1 MWELRG
7 LLTSGGGV
15 ECADETPALRLTP
28 TPATLMAGG
37 MGPGRGGGHPFGGDA
52 TGPTKPVGAALPL
65 LRRATRFFGPYR
77 GRLAVIGVAIL
88 GSSILGLAN
97 PYLLKLLIDEAIP
110 KKDIGLLALYA
121 GLMVIVPIINGGI
134 GLAQAWLT
142 ASVGQFVMRDLRN
155 ALFTHVQSMPIRFFA
170 ETRTGEIQSRLTNDV
185 SGVQSVVSDAAA
197 NLASS
202 IAVVLSTLVAM
213 TLIDWRLTAVSLSV
227 APIFLFFTSKASAA
241 RRKAS
246 AEVQGA
252 LADLTSIAEEHLS
265 VGGALLAKS
274 FGRAE
279 AGAERFTQRSGD
291 LATLQLRQALTGRW
305 VGVVVQ
311 VVFSG
316 IPALVYF
323 VAGTLAATGAPDAPT
338 IGDIVAFTTLQSRL
352 FFPLASL
359 LGLQVEIGGSLA
371 LFERI
376 FAYLDLVPEI
386 VDAPDAAHLQRASV
400 RGAVELRNVSFRYPQ
415 PPGAD
420 TSARRDTFALQEI
433 SFSAEPGSLTA
444 LVGPSGSGKSTI
456 LSLIPRF
463 WDTKSGSV
471 LIDGR
476 DVRQIKLS
484 SLGEVIGVV
493 TQETHLLHASISDNL
508 RYARPD
514 ATEEQLWAAL
524 QGASLDGRVH
534 ELPQGLDTIVGE
546 RGYKLSG
553 GERQRL
559 AIARVLL
566 KDPPILLLDEATSA
580 LDSVSER
587 HVQEALERAM
597 QGRTTIAVAH
607 RLSTVASADQ
617 ILVLDHGVIVERG
630 RHDELRRAGGL
641 YASLAAMQFG
651 VTDPA

>member
-1 MWELRG
+1 M
-7 LLTSGGGV
+7 SG
-15 ECADETPALRLTP
+15 PNF
-28 TPATLMAGG
+28 
-37 MGPGRGGGHPFGGDA
+37 GRGALTAGD
-52 TGPTKPVGAALPL
+52 GSGEPTRPTGAAIPL
-65 LRRATRFFGPYR
+65 LRRAARFFRPYQ
-77 GRLAVIGVAIL
+77 GRLVLIGTLILASSVI
-88 GSSILGLAN
+88 GLAN
-97 PYLLKLLIDEAIP
+97 PYLLKLMIDDAFP
-110 KKDIGLLALYA
+110 KGDIGLLGTYAL
-121 GLMVIVPIINGGI
+121 LMVIVPMINGGI
-134 GLAQAWLT
+134 GLAQSWLT

-155 ALFTHVQSMPIRFFA
+155 LLFTHVQSMPMRFFS

-202 IAVVLSTLVAM
+202 VAIVLSTLVAM
-213 TLIDWRLTAVSLSV
+213 ALIDWRLTAVSLCV
-227 APIFLFFTSKASAA
+227 APLFLYFSARASAA

-246 AEVQGA
+246 SEVQGA

-279 AGAERFTQRSGD
+279 AGAERFTTRSGD
-291 LATLQLRQALTGRW
+291 LAVLQLRQALTGRW

-323 VAGTLAATGAPDAPT
+323 VAGVLAVNNAPDAPT

-376 FAYLDLVPEI
+376 FAYLDLTPEI
-386 VDAPDAAHLQRASV
+386 KDAPNATTLQRSTV
-400 RGAVELRNVSFRYPQ
+400 RGDIELRGVTFTYPR
-415 PPGAD
+415 PPGG
-420 TSARRDTFALQEI
+420 SAGARLDQFALRDI
-433 SFSAEPGSLTA
+433 SLRAHPGSLTA
-444 LVGPSGSGKSTI
+444 LVGPSGSGKSTV
-456 LSLIPRF
+456 LNLIPRL
-463 WDTKSGSV
+463 WDVTGGAV
-471 LIDGR
+471 RIDGH
-476 DVRQIKLS
+476 DVRTVRLQ
-484 SLGEVIGVV
+484 SLGDVIGVV
-493 TQETHLLHASISDNL
+493 TQETHLLHATIRENL
-508 RYARPD
+508 RYAKAQAHD
-514 ATEEQLWAAL
+514 EELWAAIE
-524 QGASLDGRVH
+524 GASLAARVR
-534 ELPQGLDTIVGE
+534 ELPLGLDTVVGE

-597 QGRTTIAVAH
+597 RGRTTIAVAH

-617 ILVLDHGVIVERG
+617 ILVLDHGRIVERG
-630 RHDELRRAGGL
+630 RHEELRRAGGL
-641 YASLAAMQFG
+641 YAELAAMQFG
-651 VTDPA
+651 MAEVEAT

>member
-1 MWELRG
+1 MHRG
-7 LLTSGGGV
+7 VGCAREDPPKPAKFVSGPSLGRSPFS
-15 ECADETPALRLTP
+15 ADEIGGPARP
-28 TPATLMAGG
+28 T
-37 MGPGRGGGHPFGGDA
+37 
-52 TGPTKPVGAALPL
+52 GAALPL
-65 LRRATRFFGPYR
+65 LRRAARFFLPYQ
-77 GRLAVIGVAIL
+77 GRLALIGTLIAASSVI
-88 GSSILGLAN
+88 GLAN
-97 PYLLKLLIDEAIP
+97 PYLLKLMIDDAFP
-110 KKDIGLLALYA
+110 KGDIGLLGLYA
-121 GLMVIVPIINGGI
+121 ALMVIVPIINGGI
-134 GLAQAWLT
+134 GLAQSWMT

-155 ALFTHVQSMPIRFFA
+155 LLFTHVQSMPIRFFS

-202 IAVVLSTLVAM
+202 VAIVLSTLVAM
-213 TLIDWRLTAVSLSV
+213 ALIDWRLTAVSLCV
-227 APIFLFFTSKASAA
+227 APIFLYFSSRASAA

-246 AEVQGA
+246 GEVQGA

-279 AGAERFTQRSGD
+279 AGAERFTARSGD
-291 LATLQLRQALTGRW
+291 LAVLQLRQALTGRW

-323 VAGTLAATGAPDAPT
+323 VAGALVASGAPDAPT

-376 FAYLDLVPEI
+376 FAYLDLTPEI
-386 VDAPDAAHLQRASV
+386 KDAPDAITVQRSSV
-400 RGAVELRNVSFRYPQ
+400 HGGVELRGVAFSYPR
-415 PPGAD
+415 PPDGPA
-420 TSARRDTFALQEI
+420 TARNDQFALHEI
-433 SFSAEPGSLTA
+433 SFRAEPGSLTA
-444 LVGPSGSGKSTI
+444 LVGPSGSGKSSI
-456 LSLIPRF
+456 LNLIPRF
-463 WDTKSGSV
+463 WDVTGGAV
-471 LIDGR
+471 LIDGH
-476 DVRQIKLS
+476 DVRNITLR
-484 SLGEVIGVV
+484 SLGDVIGVV
-493 TQETHLLHASISDNL
+493 TQETHLLHATIRENLTYAKSD
-508 RYARPD
+508 ASD
-514 ATEEQLWAAL
+514 EELWSAIE
-524 QGASLDGRVH
+524 GASLAERVR
-534 ELPQGLDTIVGE
+534 ELPLGLDTVVGE

-597 QGRTTIAVAH
+597 RGRTTIAVAH

-617 ILVLDHGVIVERG
+617 ILVLDHGRIVERG
-630 RHDELRRAGGL
+630 RHAELRRAGGL
-641 YASLAAMQFG
+641 YGELAEMQFG
-651 VTDPA
+651 MVESGTP

>member
-1 MWELRG
+1 MHRG
-7 LLTSGGGV
+7 VGCAREDPPKPAKFVSGPSLGRSPFS
-15 ECADETPALRLTP
+15 ADEVV
-28 TPATLMAGG
+28 
-37 MGPGRGGGHPFGGDA
+37 GPSR
-52 TGPTKPVGAALPL
+52 PVGAALPL
-65 LRRATRFFGPYR
+65 LRRATRFFLPYQ
-77 GRLAVIGVAIL
+77 GRLALIGTLIAASSVI
-88 GSSILGLAN
+88 GLAN
-97 PYLLKLLIDEAIP
+97 PYLLKLMIDDAFP
-110 KKDIGLLALYA
+110 KGDIGLLGLYA
-121 GLMVIVPIINGGI
+121 ALMVIVPIINGGI
-134 GLAQAWLT
+134 GLAQSWMT

-155 ALFTHVQSMPIRFFA
+155 LLFTHVQSMPIRFFS

-202 IAVVLSTLVAM
+202 VAIVLSTLVAM
-213 TLIDWRLTAVSLSV
+213 ALIDWRLTAVSLCV
-227 APIFLFFTSKASAA
+227 APLFLYFSSRASAA

-246 AEVQGA
+246 GEVQGA

-279 AGAERFTQRSGD
+279 AGAERFTARSGD
-291 LATLQLRQALTGRW
+291 LAVLQLRQALTGRW

-323 VAGTLAATGAPDAPT
+323 VAGALVATGAPDAPT

-376 FAYLDLVPEI
+376 FAYLDLTPEI
-386 VDAPDAAHLQRASV
+386 KDAPDAITLHRSNV
-400 RGAVELRNVSFRYPQ
+400 RGSVELRGVGFSYPRPPDGPATARNDQFALHAISFR
-415 PPGAD
+415 
-420 TSARRDTFALQEI
+420 
-433 SFSAEPGSLTA
+433 AEPGSLTA
-444 LVGPSGSGKSTI
+444 LVGPSGSGKSSI
-456 LSLIPRF
+456 LNLIPRF
-463 WDTKSGSV
+463 WDVTGGAV
-471 LIDGR
+471 LIDGH
-476 DVRQIKLS
+476 DVRKITLR
-484 SLGEVIGVV
+484 SLGDVIGVV
-493 TQETHLLHASISDNL
+493 TQETHLLHATIRENL
-508 RYARPD
+508 TYAKSD
-514 ATEEQLWAAL
+514 ATDKELWSAIE
-524 QGASLDGRVH
+524 GASLAERVR
-534 ELPQGLDTIVGE
+534 ELPLGLDTVVGE

-597 QGRTTIAVAH
+597 RGRTTIAVAH

-617 ILVLDHGVIVERG
+617 ILVLDHGRIVERG
-630 RHDELRRAGGL
+630 RHAELRRAGGL
-641 YASLAAMQFG
+641 YGELAEMQFG
-651 VTDPA
+651 MVESGTP

>member
-1 MWELRG
+1 
-7 LLTSGGGV
+7 
-15 ECADETPALRLTP
+15 
-28 TPATLMAGG
+28 
-37 MGPGRGGGHPFGGDA
+37 
-52 TGPTKPVGAALPL
+52 
-65 LRRATRFFGPYR
+65 
-77 GRLAVIGVAIL
+77 
-88 GSSILGLAN
+88 
-97 PYLLKLLIDEAIP
+97 
-110 KKDIGLLALYA
+110 
-121 GLMVIVPIINGGI
+121 MVVVPIINGGI

-227 APIFLFFTSKASAA
+227 APIFLYFSSKASAA

-323 VAGTLAATGAPDAPT
+323 VSGALTATGAPDAPT

-415 PPGAD
+415 PPRAD
-420 TSARRDTFALQEI
+420 ASARRDTFALQEI
-433 SFSAEPGSLTA
+433 TFSAEPGSLTA

-493 TQETHLLHASISDNL
+493 TQETHLLHASIGDNL
-508 RYARPD
+508 RYARPN
-514 ATEEQLWAAL
+514 ATDEQLWAAL

-534 ELPQGLDTIVGE
+534 ELPQGLNTIVGE

-597 QGRTTIAVAH
+597 SGRTTIAVAH

-617 ILVLDHGVIVERG
+617 ILVLDHGMIVERG

-651 VTDPA
+651 VTKE

>member
-1 MWELRG
+1 M
-7 LLTSGGGV
+7 SGGV
-15 ECADETPALRLTP
+15 
-28 TPATLMAGG
+28 
-37 MGPGRGGGHPFGGDA
+37 GPGRGGHMFGGDA
-52 TGPTKPVGAALPL
+52 AGPTKPTGAALPL
-65 LRRATRFFGPYR
+65 LRRAARFFRPYQA
-77 GRLAVIGVAIL
+77 RLAIIGGAIVV
-88 GSSILGLAN
+88 SSILGLAN

-121 GLMVIVPIINGGI
+121 GLMVLVPVINGGI
-134 GLAQAWLT
+134 GLAQSWLT

-155 ALFTHVQSMPIRFFA
+155 ALFTHVQSMPIRFFS

-202 IAVVLSTLVAM
+202 IAIVASTLVAM
-213 TLIDWRLTAVSLSV
+213 TLIDWRLTAVSLCV
-227 APIFLFFTSKASAA
+227 APLFLYLTSKASAA

-246 AEVQGA
+246 AEVQTA

-274 FGRAE
+274 FGRSE
-279 AGAERFTQRSGD
+279 AGAERFTKRSGE

-323 VAGTLAATGAPDAPT
+323 AAGSLAAAGASDAPT

-386 VDAPDAAHLQRASV
+386 VDVPNAVGLRRIDV
-400 RGAVELRNVSFRYPQ
+400 RGKVAFNDVAFRYPE
-415 PPGAD
+415 PPRAMGA
-420 TSARRDTFALQEI
+420 AKRDTFGLGGIAFTVQ
-433 SFSAEPGSLTA
+433 PGTLTA

-463 WDTKSGSV
+463 WDVQSGSV
-471 LIDGR
+471 QLDGL
-476 DVRQIKLS
+476 DVRSIKLQ
-484 SLGEVIGVV
+484 SLGEMIGVV
-493 TQETHLLHASISDNL
+493 TQETHLLHASIAENL

-514 ATEEQLWAAL
+514 ASDAEMWAAL
-524 QGASLDGRVH
+524 DGASLASRVH
-534 ELPQGLDTIVGE
+534 ELPSGLDTIVGE

-587 HVQEALERAM
+587 HVQAALERAM

-607 RLSTVASADQ
+607 RLSTVASADE

-630 RHDELRRAGGL
+630 THEQLRSAGGL
-641 YASLAAMQFG
+641 YAELAAVQFG
-651 VTDPA
+651 AVAP

>member
-1 MWELRG
+1 MG
-7 LLTSGGGV
+7 
-15 ECADETPALRLTP
+15 
-28 TPATLMAGG
+28 GG
-37 MGPGRGGGHPFGGDA
+37 MGPGRGGGHPFGADA

-65 LRRATRFFGPYR
+65 LRRATHFFGPYR
-77 GRLAVIGVAIL
+77 GRLAVIGAAIL

-97 PYLLKLLIDEAIP
+97 PYLLKLLIDDAIP
-110 KKDIGLLALYA
+110 KRDIGLLAIYA

-227 APIFLFFTSKASAA
+227 APIFLYFTSKASAA

-323 VAGTLAATGAPDAPT
+323 VSGVLTATGAPDAPT

-386 VDAPDAAHLQRASV
+386 VDAPGATHLQRASV
-400 RGAVELRNVSFRYPQ
+400 RGGVELRNVSFRYPQ

-433 SFSAEPGSLTA
+433 TFSAEPGSLTA

-471 LIDGR
+471 LIDGC
-476 DVRQIKLS
+476 DVRQIKLA
-484 SLGEVIGVV
+484 SLGEMIGVV
-493 TQETHLLHASISDNL
+493 TQETHLLHASIGDNL

-514 ATEEQLWAAL
+514 ATDEQLWAAL
-524 QGASLDGRVH
+524 QGASLDARVH
-534 ELPQGLDTIVGE
+534 ELPQGMNTIVGE

-597 QGRTTIAVAH
+597 HGRTTIAVAH

-617 ILVLDHGVIVERG
+617 ILVLDRGVIVERG
-630 RHDELRRAGGL
+630 RHDELRRSGGL

-651 VTDPA
+651 ITKE

>member
-1 MWELRG
+1 M
-7 LLTSGGGV
+7 SG
-15 ECADETPALRLTP
+15 PNF
-28 TPATLMAGG
+28 
-37 MGPGRGGGHPFGGDA
+37 GRGALTAGD
-52 TGPTKPVGAALPL
+52 GSGEPTRPTGAAIPL
-65 LRRATRFFGPYR
+65 LRRAARFFRPYQ
-77 GRLAVIGVAIL
+77 GRLVLIGTLILASSVI
-88 GSSILGLAN
+88 GLAN
-97 PYLLKLLIDEAIP
+97 PYLLKLMIDDAFP
-110 KKDIGLLALYA
+110 KGDIGLLGTYAL
-121 GLMVIVPIINGGI
+121 LMVIVPMINGGI
-134 GLAQAWLT
+134 GLAQSWLT

-155 ALFTHVQSMPIRFFA
+155 LLFTHVQSMPMRFFS

-202 IAVVLSTLVAM
+202 VAIVLSTLVAM
-213 TLIDWRLTAVSLSV
+213 ALIDWRLTAVSLCV
-227 APIFLFFTSKASAA
+227 APLFLYFSARASAA

-246 AEVQGA
+246 SEVQGA

-279 AGAERFTQRSGD
+279 AGAEQFTTRSGD
-291 LATLQLRQALTGRW
+291 LAVLQLRQALTGRW

-323 VAGTLAATGAPDAPT
+323 VAGVLAVNNAPDAPT

-376 FAYLDLVPEI
+376 FAYLDLTPEI
-386 VDAPDAAHLQRASV
+386 KDAPNATTLQRSTV
-400 RGAVELRNVSFRYPQ
+400 RGDIELRGVTFTYPR
-415 PPGAD
+415 PPGG
-420 TSARRDTFALQEI
+420 SAGARLDQFALRDI
-433 SFSAEPGSLTA
+433 SLRAHPGSLTA
-444 LVGPSGSGKSTI
+444 LVGPSGSGKSTV
-456 LSLIPRF
+456 LNLIPRF
-463 WDTKSGSV
+463 WDVTGGEV
-471 LIDGR
+471 RIDGH
-476 DVRQIKLS
+476 DVRSVRLQ
-484 SLGEVIGVV
+484 SLGDVIGVV
-493 TQETHLLHASISDNL
+493 TQETHLLHATIRENL
-508 RYARPD
+508 RYAKAQASD
-514 ATEEQLWAAL
+514 EELWAAIE
-524 QGASLDGRVH
+524 GASLAARVR
-534 ELPQGLDTIVGE
+534 ELPLGLDTVVGE

-597 QGRTTIAVAH
+597 RGRTTIAVAH

-617 ILVLDHGVIVERG
+617 ILVLDHGRIVERG
-630 RHDELRRAGGL
+630 RHEELRRAGGL
-641 YASLAAMQFG
+641 YAELAAMQFG
-651 VTDPA
+651 MAEVETT

>member
-1 MWELRG
+1 MSCDGSRG
-7 LLTSGGGV
+7 SVGCARVNALTNPESVSGPGFGRG
-15 ECADETPALRLTP
+15 PL
-28 TPATLMAGG
+28 AGG
-37 MGPGRGGGHPFGGDA
+37 EELGGPSR
-52 TGPTKPVGAALPL
+52 PVGAALPL
-65 LRRATRFFGPYR
+65 LRRAARFFTPYQ
-77 GRLAVIGVAIL
+77 GRIALICTLIAASSVI
-88 GSSILGLAN
+88 GLAN
-97 PYLLKLLIDEAIP
+97 PYLLKLMIDDAFP
-110 KKDIGLLALYA
+110 KGDIGLLGLYA
-121 GLMVIVPIINGGI
+121 ALMVIVPIINGGI
-134 GLAQAWLT
+134 GLAQSWMT

-155 ALFTHVQSMPIRFFA
+155 LLFTHVQSMPIRFFS

-202 IAVVLSTLVAM
+202 VAIVLSTLVAM
-213 TLIDWRLTAVSLSV
+213 ALIDWRLTAVSLCV
-227 APIFLFFTSKASAA
+227 APLFLYFSSRASAA

-246 AEVQGA
+246 GEVQGA

-279 AGAERFTQRSGD
+279 AGAERFTARSGD
-291 LATLQLRQALTGRW
+291 LAVLQLRQALTGRW

-323 VAGTLAATGAPDAPT
+323 VAGALVATGAPDAPT

-376 FAYLDLVPEI
+376 FAYLDLTPEI
-386 VDAPDAAHLQRASV
+386 QDAPDAITLHRSSV
-400 RGAVELRNVSFRYPQ
+400 RGGVELRGVGFSYPR
-415 PPGAD
+415 PPDGPA
-420 TSARRDTFALQEI
+420 TARNDQFALREI
-433 SFSAEPGSLTA
+433 SFQAEPGSLTA
-444 LVGPSGSGKSTI
+444 LVGPSGSGKSSI
-456 LSLIPRF
+456 LNLIPRF
-463 WDTKSGSV
+463 WDVTGGAV
-471 LIDGR
+471 LIDGH
-476 DVRQIKLS
+476 DVRNITLR
-484 SLGEVIGVV
+484 SLGDVIGVV
-493 TQETHLLHASISDNL
+493 TQETHLLHATIRENLTYAKSD
-508 RYARPD
+508 AS
-514 ATEEQLWAAL
+514 EKELWSAIE
-524 QGASLDGRVH
+524 GASLAERVR
-534 ELPQGLDTIVGE
+534 ELPLGLDTVVGE

-597 QGRTTIAVAH
+597 RGRTTIAVAH

-617 ILVLDHGVIVERG
+617 ILVLDHGRIVERG
-630 RHDELRRAGGL
+630 RHAELRRAGGL
-641 YASLAAMQFG
+641 YGELAEMQFG
-651 VTDPA
+651 MVESGAP

>member
-1 MWELRG
+1 MG
-7 LLTSGGGV
+7 
-15 ECADETPALRLTP
+15 
-28 TPATLMAGG
+28 GG
-37 MGPGRGGGHPFGGDA
+37 MGPGRGGGHPFGADA

-65 LRRATRFFGPYR
+65 LRRATHFFGPYR
-77 GRLAVIGVAIL
+77 GRLAVIGAAIL

-97 PYLLKLLIDEAIP
+97 PYLLKLLIDDAIP
-110 KKDIGLLALYA
+110 KRDIGLLAIYA

-227 APIFLFFTSKASAA
+227 APIFLYFTSKASAA

-386 VDAPDAAHLQRASV
+386 VDAPDAVQLQRTSV
-400 RGAVELRNVSFRYPQ
+400 RGGVELRNVSFRYPQ

-420 TSARRDTFALQEI
+420 TSARRDTFVLQEI
-433 SFSAEPGSLTA
+433 TFSAEPGSLTA

-484 SLGEVIGVV
+484 SLGEMIGVV
-493 TQETHLLHASISDNL
+493 TQETHLLHASIGDNL
-508 RYARPD
+508 RYARPN
-514 ATEEQLWAAL
+514 ATDEQLWAAL
-524 QGASLDGRVH
+524 QGASLDARVH
-534 ELPQGLDTIVGE
+534 ELPQGLNTIVGE

-597 QGRTTIAVAH
+597 NGRTTIAVAH

-617 ILVLDHGVIVERG
+617 ILVLEHGVIVERG

-651 VTDPA
+651 ITDPA

>member
-1 MWELRG
+1 M
-7 LLTSGGGV
+7 S
-15 ECADETPALRLTP
+15 
-28 TPATLMAGG
+28 
-37 MGPGRGGGHPFGGDA
+37 GPGFGRGPFSGDEIG
-52 TGPTKPVGAALPL
+52 GPTRPTGAAIPL
-65 LRRATRFFGPYR
+65 LRRAARFFRPYQ
-77 GRLAVIGVAIL
+77 GRLALIGTLILASSVI
-88 GSSILGLAN
+88 GLAN
-97 PYLLKLLIDEAIP
+97 PYLLKLMIDDAFP
-110 KKDIGLLALYA
+110 KGDIGLLGTYAL
-121 GLMVIVPIINGGI
+121 LMVIVPIINGGI
-134 GLAQAWLT
+134 GLAQSWLT

-155 ALFTHVQSMPIRFFA
+155 LLFTHVQSMPMRFFS

-202 IAVVLSTLVAM
+202 VAIVLSTLVAM
-213 TLIDWRLTAVSLSV
+213 ALIDWRLTVVSLCV
-227 APIFLFFTSKASAA
+227 APLFLYFSSRASAA

-246 AEVQGA
+246 SEVQGA

-279 AGAERFTQRSGD
+279 AGAERFTARSGD
-291 LATLQLRQALTGRW
+291 LAVLQLRQALTGRW

-323 VAGTLAATGAPDAPT
+323 VAGVLAANGAPDAPT

-376 FAYLDLVPEI
+376 FAYLDLTPEI
-386 VDAPDAAHLQRASV
+386 KDAPNAATLRRSDV
-400 RGAVELRNVSFRYPQ
+400 RGEIELRGVAFSYPR
-415 PPGAD
+415 PPDALAA
-420 TSARRDTFALQEI
+420 ARRDQFALHEI
-433 SFSAEPGSLTA
+433 SLRATPGSLTA

-456 LSLIPRF
+456 LNLIPRF
-463 WDTKSGSV
+463 WDVTQGEV

-476 DVRQIKLS
+476 DVRNIKLQ
-484 SLGEVIGVV
+484 SLGDVIGVV
-493 TQETHLLHASISDNL
+493 TQETHLLHATIRDNL
-508 RYARPD
+508 MYAKAV
-514 ATEEQLWAAL
+514 ATDEELWAAIE
-524 QGASLDGRVH
+524 GASLEARVR
-534 ELPQGLDTIVGE
+534 ELPLGLDTVVGE

-597 QGRTTIAVAH
+597 RGRTTIAVAH

-617 ILVLDHGVIVERG
+617 IIVLDHGRVVERG
-630 RHDELRRAGGL
+630 QHEALRRAGGL
-641 YASLAAMQFG
+641 YAELAAAQFG
-651 VTDPA
+651 MVES

>member
-1 MWELRG
+1 M
-7 LLTSGGGV
+7 S
-15 ECADETPALRLTP
+15 
-28 TPATLMAGG
+28 GG
-37 MGPGRGGGHPFGGDA
+37 MGPGRGGHMFGGDA
-52 TGPTKPVGAALPL
+52 AGPTKPTGAALPL
-65 LRRATRFFGPYR
+65 LRRAARFFRPYQA
-77 GRLAVIGVAIL
+77 RLAIIGGAIVV
-88 GSSILGLAN
+88 SSILGLAN

-121 GLMVIVPIINGGI
+121 GLMVLVPVINGGI
-134 GLAQAWLT
+134 GLAQSWLT

-155 ALFTHVQSMPIRFFA
+155 ALFTHVQSMPIRFFS

-202 IAVVLSTLVAM
+202 IAIVASTLVAM
-213 TLIDWRLTAVSLSV
+213 TLIDWRLTAVSLCV
-227 APIFLFFTSKASAA
+227 APLFLYLTSKASAA

-246 AEVQGA
+246 AEVQTA

-274 FGRAE
+274 FGRSE
-279 AGAERFTQRSGD
+279 AGAERFTKRSGA

-323 VAGTLAATGAPDAPT
+323 AAGSLAAAGASDAPT

-386 VDAPDAAHLQRASV
+386 VDAPNAVGLRRIDV
-400 RGAVELRNVSFRYPQ
+400 RGKVAFNDVAFRYPE
-415 PPGAD
+415 PPRAKGA
-420 TSARRDTFALQEI
+420 AKRDTFGLGGIAFTVQ
-433 SFSAEPGSLTA
+433 PGTLTA

-463 WDTKSGSV
+463 WDVQSGSV
-471 LIDGR
+471 QLDGL
-476 DVRQIKLS
+476 DVRSIKLQ
-484 SLGEVIGVV
+484 SLGEMIGVV
-493 TQETHLLHASISDNL
+493 TQETHLLHASIAENL

-514 ATEEQLWAAL
+514 ASDAEMWAAL
-524 QGASLDGRVH
+524 DGASLASRVH
-534 ELPQGLDTIVGE
+534 ELPSGLDTIVGE

-587 HVQEALERAM
+587 HVQAALERAM

-607 RLSTVASADQ
+607 RLSTVASADE

-630 RHDELRRAGGL
+630 THEQLRSAGGL
-641 YASLAAMQFG
+641 YAELAAVQFG
-651 VTDPA
+651 AVAP

>member
-1 MWELRG
+1 MSGPRFGRG
-7 LLTSGGGV
+7 PLT
-15 ECADETPALRLTP
+15 ADEDL
-28 TPATLMAGG
+28 GG
-37 MGPGRGGGHPFGGDA
+37 PSR
-52 TGPTKPVGAALPL
+52 PVGAALPL
-65 LRRATRFFGPYR
+65 LRRAARFFLPYQ
-77 GRLAVIGVAIL
+77 GRLALIATLIAASSVI
-88 GSSILGLAN
+88 GLAN
-97 PYLLKLLIDEAIP
+97 PYLLKLMIDDAFP
-110 KKDIGLLALYA
+110 KGDIGLLGLYA
-121 GLMVIVPIINGGI
+121 ALMVIVPIINGGI
-134 GLAQAWLT
+134 GLAQSWMT
-142 ASVGQFVMRDLRN
+142 ASVGQYVMRDLRN
-155 ALFTHVQSMPIRFFA
+155 LLFTHVQSMPIRFFS

-202 IAVVLSTLVAM
+202 VAIVLSTLVAM
-213 TLIDWRLTAVSLSV
+213 ALIDWRLTAVSLCV
-227 APIFLFFTSKASAA
+227 APIFLYFSSRASAA

-246 AEVQGA
+246 GEVQGA

-279 AGAERFTQRSGD
+279 AGAERFTARSGD
-291 LATLQLRQALTGRW
+291 LAVLQLRQALTGRW

-323 VAGTLAATGAPDAPT
+323 VAGALVATGAPDAPT

-376 FAYLDLVPEI
+376 FAYLDLTPEI
-386 VDAPDAAHLQRASV
+386 KDAPGAIILHRSNV
-400 RGAVELRNVSFRYPQ
+400 RGSVELRGVAFSYPRPPDGPATARNDQFALHAISFR
-415 PPGAD
+415 
-420 TSARRDTFALQEI
+420 
-433 SFSAEPGSLTA
+433 AEPGSLTA
-444 LVGPSGSGKSTI
+444 LVGPSGSGKSSI
-456 LSLIPRF
+456 LNLIPRF
-463 WDTKSGSV
+463 WDVTGGAV
-471 LIDGR
+471 LIDGH
-476 DVRQIKLS
+476 DVRNITLR
-484 SLGEVIGVV
+484 SLGDVIGVV
-493 TQETHLLHASISDNL
+493 TQETHLLHATIRENLTYAKSD
-508 RYARPD
+508 AS
-514 ATEEQLWAAL
+514 EKELWSAIE
-524 QGASLDGRVH
+524 GASLAERVR
-534 ELPQGLDTIVGE
+534 ELPLGLDTIVGE

-597 QGRTTIAVAH
+597 RGRTTIAVAH

-617 ILVLDHGVIVERG
+617 ILVLDHGRIVERG
-630 RHDELRRAGGL
+630 RHAELRRAGGL
-641 YASLAAMQFG
+641 YGELAEMQFG
-651 VTDPA
+651 MVESGTP

>member
-1 MWELRG
+1 VSSPRFGRG
-7 LLTSGGGV
+7 PLT
-15 ECADETPALRLTP
+15 ADEEL
-28 TPATLMAGG
+28 GG
-37 MGPGRGGGHPFGGDA
+37 PSR
-52 TGPTKPVGAALPL
+52 PVGAALPL
-65 LRRATRFFGPYR
+65 LRRAARFFLPYQ
-77 GRLAVIGVAIL
+77 GRLALIVTLIAASSVI
-88 GSSILGLAN
+88 GLAN
-97 PYLLKLLIDEAIP
+97 PYLLKLMIDDAFP
-110 KKDIGLLALYA
+110 KGDIGLLGLYA
-121 GLMVIVPIINGGI
+121 ALMVIVPIINGGI
-134 GLAQAWLT
+134 GLAQSWMT

-155 ALFTHVQSMPIRFFA
+155 LLFTHVQSMPIRFFS

-202 IAVVLSTLVAM
+202 AAIVLSTLVAM
-213 TLIDWRLTAVSLSV
+213 ALIDWRLTAVSLCV
-227 APIFLFFTSKASAA
+227 APLFLYFSSRASAA

-246 AEVQGA
+246 GEVQGA

-279 AGAERFTQRSGD
+279 AGAERFTARSGD
-291 LATLQLRQALTGRW
+291 LAVLQLRQALTGRW

-323 VAGTLAATGAPDAPT
+323 VAGALVATGAPDAPT

-376 FAYLDLVPEI
+376 FAYLDLTPEI
-386 VDAPDAAHLQRASV
+386 KDAPDAITLHRSNV
-400 RGAVELRNVSFRYPQ
+400 RGSVELRGVGFSYPRPPDGPATARNDQFALHAISFR
-415 PPGAD
+415 
-420 TSARRDTFALQEI
+420 
-433 SFSAEPGSLTA
+433 AEPGSLTA
-444 LVGPSGSGKSTI
+444 LVGPSGSGKSSI
-456 LSLIPRF
+456 LNLIPRF
-463 WDTKSGSV
+463 WDVTGGAV
-471 LIDGR
+471 LIDGH
-476 DVRQIKLS
+476 DVRNITLR
-484 SLGEVIGVV
+484 SLGDVIGVV
-493 TQETHLLHASISDNL
+493 TQETHLLHATIRENLTYAKSD
-508 RYARPD
+508 AS
-514 ATEEQLWAAL
+514 EKELWSAIE
-524 QGASLDGRVH
+524 GASLAERVR
-534 ELPQGLDTIVGE
+534 ELPLGLDTIVGE

-597 QGRTTIAVAH
+597 RGRTTIAVAH

-617 ILVLDHGVIVERG
+617 ILVLDHGRIVERG
-630 RHDELRRAGGL
+630 RHAELRRAGGL
-641 YASLAAMQFG
+641 YGELAEMQFG
-651 VTDPA
+651 MVESGAL

>member
-1 MWELRG
+1 M
-7 LLTSGGGV
+7 S
-15 ECADETPALRLTP
+15 
-28 TPATLMAGG
+28 GG
-37 MGPGRGGGHPFGGDA
+37 MGPGRGGHMFGGDA
-52 TGPTKPVGAALPL
+52 AGPTKPTGAALPL
-65 LRRATRFFGPYR
+65 LRRAARFFRPYQA
-77 GRLAVIGVAIL
+77 RLAIIGGAIVV
-88 GSSILGLAN
+88 SSILGLAN

-121 GLMVIVPIINGGI
+121 GLMVLVPVINGGI
-134 GLAQAWLT
+134 GLAQSWLT

-155 ALFTHVQSMPIRFFA
+155 ALFTHVQSMPIRFFS

-202 IAVVLSTLVAM
+202 IAIVASTLVAM
-213 TLIDWRLTAVSLSV
+213 TLIDWRLTAVSLCV
-227 APIFLFFTSKASAA
+227 APLFLYLTSKASAA

-246 AEVQGA
+246 AEVQTA

-274 FGRAE
+274 FGRSE
-279 AGAERFTQRSGD
+279 AGAERFTKRSGE

-323 VAGTLAATGAPDAPT
+323 AAGSLAAAGASDAPT

-386 VDAPDAAHLQRASV
+386 VDAPNAVGLRRIDV
-400 RGAVELRNVSFRYPQ
+400 RGKVAFNDVAFRYPE
-415 PPGAD
+415 PPRAMGA
-420 TSARRDTFALQEI
+420 AKRDTFGLGGIAFTVQ
-433 SFSAEPGSLTA
+433 PGTLTA

-463 WDTKSGSV
+463 WDVQSGSV
-471 LIDGR
+471 QLDGL
-476 DVRQIKLS
+476 DVRSIKLQ
-484 SLGEVIGVV
+484 SLGEMIGVV
-493 TQETHLLHASISDNL
+493 TQETHLLHASIAENL

-514 ATEEQLWAAL
+514 ASDAEMWAAL
-524 QGASLDGRVH
+524 DGASLASRVH
-534 ELPQGLDTIVGE
+534 ELPSGLDTIVGE

-587 HVQEALERAM
+587 HVQAALERAM

-607 RLSTVASADQ
+607 RLSTVASADE

-630 RHDELRRAGGL
+630 THEQLRSAGRL
-641 YASLAAMQFG
+641 YAELAAVQFG
-651 VTDPA
+651 AEAP

>member
-1 MWELRG
+1 MSGSG
-7 LLTSGGGV
+7 LGRSPFS
-15 ECADETPALRLTP
+15 ADET
-28 TPATLMAGG
+28 GG
-37 MGPGRGGGHPFGGDA
+37 PSR
-52 TGPTKPVGAALPL
+52 PVGAALPL
-65 LRRATRFFGPYR
+65 LRRATRFFLPYQ
-77 GRLAVIGVAIL
+77 GRLALIGTLIAASSVI
-88 GSSILGLAN
+88 GLAN
-97 PYLLKLLIDEAIP
+97 PYLLKLMIDDAFP
-110 KKDIGLLALYA
+110 KGDIGLLGLYA
-121 GLMVIVPIINGGI
+121 ALMVIVPIINGGI
-134 GLAQAWLT
+134 GLAQSWMT

-155 ALFTHVQSMPIRFFA
+155 LLFTHVQSMPIRFFS

-202 IAVVLSTLVAM
+202 VAIVISTLVAM
-213 TLIDWRLTAVSLSV
+213 ALIDWRLTAVSLCV
-227 APIFLFFTSKASAA
+227 APIFLYFSSRASAA

-246 AEVQGA
+246 GEVQGA

-279 AGAERFTQRSGD
+279 AGAERFTARSGD
-291 LATLQLRQALTGRW
+291 LAVLQLRQALTGRW

-323 VAGTLAATGAPDAPT
+323 VAGALVASGAPDAPT

-376 FAYLDLVPEI
+376 FAYLDLTPEI
-386 VDAPDAAHLQRASV
+386 KDAPDAITLHRSSV
-400 RGAVELRNVSFRYPQ
+400 RGGVELRGVAFSYPR
-415 PPGAD
+415 PPDGPA
-420 TSARRDTFALQEI
+420 TARNDQFALHEI
-433 SFSAEPGSLTA
+433 SFRAEPGSLTA
-444 LVGPSGSGKSTI
+444 LVGPSGSGKSSI
-456 LSLIPRF
+456 LNLIPRF
-463 WDTKSGSV
+463 WDVTGGAV
-471 LIDGR
+471 LIDGH
-476 DVRQIKLS
+476 DVRKITLR
-484 SLGEVIGVV
+484 SLGDVIGVV
-493 TQETHLLHASISDNL
+493 TQETHLLHATIRENLTYAKSD
-508 RYARPD
+508 ASD
-514 ATEEQLWAAL
+514 KELWSAIE
-524 QGASLDGRVH
+524 GASLAERVR
-534 ELPQGLDTIVGE
+534 ELPLGLDTVVGE

-597 QGRTTIAVAH
+597 RGRTTIAVAH

-617 ILVLDHGVIVERG
+617 ILVLDHGRIVERG
-630 RHDELRRAGGL
+630 RHAELRRAGGL
-641 YASLAAMQFG
+641 YGELAEMQFG
-651 VTDPA
+651 MVESGTP

>member
-1 MWELRG
+1 
-7 LLTSGGGV
+7 
-15 ECADETPALRLTP
+15 
-28 TPATLMAGG
+28 
-37 MGPGRGGGHPFGGDA
+37 
-52 TGPTKPVGAALPL
+52 
-65 LRRATRFFGPYR
+65 LRRAARFFRPYQ
-77 GRLAVIGVAIL
+77 GRLALIGTLILASSVI
-88 GSSILGLAN
+88 GLAN
-97 PYLLKLLIDEAIP
+97 PYLLKLMIDDAFP
-110 KKDIGLLALYA
+110 KGDIGLLGTYAL
-121 GLMVIVPIINGGI
+121 LMVIVPIINGGA
-134 GLAQAWLT
+134 GLAQSWLT

-155 ALFTHVQSMPIRFFA
+155 LLFTHVQSMPMRFFA

-202 IAVVLSTLVAM
+202 IAIVLSTLVAM
-213 TLIDWRLTAVSLSV
+213 ALIDWRLTAVSLCV
-227 APIFLFFTSKASAA
+227 APLFLYFSSRASTA

-246 AEVQGA
+246 SEVQGA

-279 AGAERFTQRSGD
+279 AGAERFTARSSD
-291 LATLQLRQALTGRW
+291 LAVLQLRQALTGRW

-323 VAGTLAATGAPDAPT
+323 TAGVLAANGAPDAPT

-376 FAYLDLVPEI
+376 FAYLDLTPEI
-386 VDAPDAAHLQRASV
+386 KDAPDAATLRRSEV
-400 RGAVELRNVSFRYPQ
+400 RGEIELRSAAFTYPR
-415 PPGAD
+415 PPDALAP
-420 TSARRDTFALQEI
+420 ARRDQFALHDI
-433 SFSAEPGSLTA
+433 SLRATPGSLTA

-456 LSLIPRF
+456 LNLIPRF
-463 WDTKSGSV
+463 WDVTQGAV

-476 DVRQIKLS
+476 DVRNIRLQ
-484 SLGEVIGVV
+484 SLGDVIGVV
-493 TQETHLLHASISDNL
+493 TQETHLLHATIRDNL
-508 RYARPD
+508 TYAKAD
-514 ATEEQLWAAL
+514 ATDEELWAAIE
-524 QGASLDGRVH
+524 GASLAARLL
-534 ELPQGLDTIVGE
+534 ELPLGLDTVVGE

-597 QGRTTIAVAH
+597 RGRTTIAVAH

-617 ILVLDHGVIVERG
+617 IIVLDHGRVVERG
-630 RHDELRRAGGL
+630 RHTELRRAGGL
-641 YASLAAMQFG
+641 YAELAAAQFG
-651 VTDPA
+651 MMEPAAP

>member
-1 MWELRG
+1 
-7 LLTSGGGV
+7 
-15 ECADETPALRLTP
+15 
-28 TPATLMAGG
+28 
-37 MGPGRGGGHPFGGDA
+37 MGPGRGGGHPFGADA

-110 KKDIGLLALYA
+110 KRDIGLLAIYA

-227 APIFLFFTSKASAA
+227 APIFLYFSSKASAA

-386 VDAPDAAHLQRASV
+386 VDAPDAVQLQRTSV
-400 RGAVELRNVSFRYPQ
+400 RGGVELRNVSFRYPQ

-433 SFSAEPGSLTA
+433 TFSAEPGSLTA

-484 SLGEVIGVV
+484 SLGEAIGVV
-493 TQETHLLHASISDNL
+493 TQETHLLHASIGDNL

-514 ATEEQLWAAL
+514 ATDEQLWAAL

-534 ELPQGLDTIVGE
+534 ELPQGLNTIVGE

-597 QGRTTIAVAH
+597 HGRTTIAVAH

-617 ILVLDHGVIVERG
+617 ILVLDRGVIVERG
-630 RHDELRRAGGL
+630 RHDELRRTGGL
-641 YASLAAMQFG
+641 YASLATMQFG
-651 VTDPA
+651 VTKE

>member
-1 MWELRG
+1 
-7 LLTSGGGV
+7 
-15 ECADETPALRLTP
+15 
-28 TPATLMAGG
+28 MAGG

-65 LRRATRFFGPYR
+65 LRRAPRFFGPYR

>member
-1 MWELRG
+1 M
-7 LLTSGGGV
+7 
-15 ECADETPALRLTP
+15 
-28 TPATLMAGG
+28 
-37 MGPGRGGGHPFGGDA
+37 FGGDA
-52 TGPTKPVGAALPL
+52 AGPTKPTGAALPL
-65 LRRATRFFGPYR
+65 LRRAARFFRPYQA
-77 GRLAVIGVAIL
+77 RLAIIGGAIVV
-88 GSSILGLAN
+88 SSILGLAN

-121 GLMVIVPIINGGI
+121 GLMVLVPVINGGI
-134 GLAQAWLT
+134 GLAQSWLT

-155 ALFTHVQSMPIRFFA
+155 ALFTHVQSMPIRFFS

-202 IAVVLSTLVAM
+202 IAIVASTLVAM
-213 TLIDWRLTAVSLSV
+213 TLIDWRLTAVSLCV
-227 APIFLFFTSKASAA
+227 APLFLYLTSKASAA

-246 AEVQGA
+246 AEVQTA

-274 FGRAE
+274 FGRSE
-279 AGAERFTQRSGD
+279 AGAERFTKRSGE

-323 VAGTLAATGAPDAPT
+323 AAGSLAAAGASDAPT

-386 VDAPDAAHLQRASV
+386 VDAPNAVGLRRIDV
-400 RGAVELRNVSFRYPQ
+400 RGKVAFNDVAFRYPE
-415 PPGAD
+415 PPRAKGA
-420 TSARRDTFALQEI
+420 AKRDTFGLGGIAFTVQ
-433 SFSAEPGSLTA
+433 PGTLTA

-463 WDTKSGSV
+463 WDVQSGSV
-471 LIDGR
+471 QLDGL
-476 DVRQIKLS
+476 DVRSIKLQ
-484 SLGEVIGVV
+484 SLGEMIGVV
-493 TQETHLLHASISDNL
+493 TQETHLLHASIAENL

-514 ATEEQLWAAL
+514 ASDDEMWAAL
-524 QGASLDGRVH
+524 DGASLASRVH
-534 ELPQGLDTIVGE
+534 ELPSGLDTIVGE

-587 HVQEALERAM
+587 HVQAALERAM

-607 RLSTVASADQ
+607 RLSTVASADE

-630 RHDELRRAGGL
+630 THEQLRSAGGL
-641 YASLAAMQFG
+641 YAELAAVQFG
-651 VTDPA
+651 AVAP

>member
-1 MWELRG
+1 MHRG
-7 LLTSGGGV
+7 VGCAREDPLKLGKFVSGSSLGRGPFS
-15 ECADETPALRLTP
+15 ADEIV
-28 TPATLMAGG
+28 
-37 MGPGRGGGHPFGGDA
+37 GPSR
-52 TGPTKPVGAALPL
+52 PVGASLPL
-65 LRRATRFFGPYR
+65 LRRAARFFLPYQ
-77 GRLAVIGVAIL
+77 GRLVLIGTLIAASSVI
-88 GSSILGLAN
+88 GLAN
-97 PYLLKLLIDEAIP
+97 PYLLKLMIDDAFP
-110 KKDIGLLALYA
+110 KGDIGLLGLYA
-121 GLMVIVPIINGGI
+121 ALMVIVPIINGGI
-134 GLAQAWLT
+134 GLAQSWMT

-155 ALFTHVQSMPIRFFA
+155 LLFTHVQSMPIRFFS

-202 IAVVLSTLVAM
+202 VAIVLSTLVAM
-213 TLIDWRLTAVSLSV
+213 ALIDWRLTAVSLCV
-227 APIFLFFTSKASAA
+227 APLFLYFSSRASAA

-246 AEVQGA
+246 GEVQGA

-279 AGAERFTQRSGD
+279 AGAERFTARSGD
-291 LATLQLRQALTGRW
+291 LAVLQLRQALTGRW

-323 VAGTLAATGAPDAPT
+323 VAGALVASGAPDAPT

-376 FAYLDLVPEI
+376 FAYLDLTPEI
-386 VDAPDAAHLQRASV
+386 KDAPDAITLHRSSV
-400 RGAVELRNVSFRYPQ
+400 RGSVELRGVAFSYPR
-415 PPGAD
+415 PPDGPA
-420 TSARRDTFALQEI
+420 TARSDQFALHEI
-433 SFSAEPGSLTA
+433 SFRAEPGSLTA
-444 LVGPSGSGKSTI
+444 LVGPSGSGKSSI
-456 LSLIPRF
+456 LNLIPRF
-463 WDTKSGSV
+463 WDVTGGAV
-471 LIDGR
+471 LIDGH
-476 DVRQIKLS
+476 DVRNITLR
-484 SLGEVIGVV
+484 SLGDVIGVV
-493 TQETHLLHASISDNL
+493 TQETHLLHATIRENL
-508 RYARPD
+508 TYAKSD
-514 ATEEQLWAAL
+514 ATDKELWSAIE
-524 QGASLDGRVH
+524 GASLAERVR
-534 ELPQGLDTIVGE
+534 ELPLGLDTVVGE

-597 QGRTTIAVAH
+597 RGRTTIAVAH

-617 ILVLDHGVIVERG
+617 ILVLDHGRIVERG
-630 RHDELRRAGGL
+630 RHAELRRAGGL
-641 YASLAAMQFG
+641 YGALAEMQFG
-651 VTDPA
+651 LVESGTP

>member
-1 MWELRG
+1 
-7 LLTSGGGV
+7 
-15 ECADETPALRLTP
+15 
-28 TPATLMAGG
+28 
-37 MGPGRGGGHPFGGDA
+37 MGPGRGGHGFGGDA
-52 TGPTKPVGAALPL
+52 SGPVKPMGAALPL
-65 LRRATRFFGPYR
+65 LRRAAGFFGPYR
-77 GRLAVIGVAIL
+77 GRLGIIAVAIL
-88 GSSILGLAN
+88 GSSVLGLAN

-110 KKDIGLLALYA
+110 RRDIGLLALYA
-121 GLMVIVPIINGGI
+121 GLMIIVPIINGGI
-134 GLAQAWLT
+134 GLGQAWLT
-142 ASVGQFVMRDLRN
+142 ASVGQYVMRDVRN
-155 ALFTHVQSMPIRFFA
+155 ALFTHVQQMPIRFFS

-185 SGVQSVVSDAAA
+185 SGVQAVVSDAAA

-202 IAVVLSTLVAM
+202 IAVVVSTLVAM
-213 TLIDWRLTAVSLSV
+213 TLIDWRLTVVSLCV
-227 APIFLFFTSKASAA
+227 TPLFLVLTARASSA
-241 RRKAS
+241 RRRAS

-279 AGAERFTQRSGD
+279 AGAERFTARSGD
-291 LATLQLRQALTGRW
+291 LALLQLRQALTGRW

-323 VAGTLAATGAPDAPT
+323 AAGVLAASGASDAPT

-352 FFPLASL
+352 FFPLGSL

-386 VDAPDAAHLQRASV
+386 VDAPNAMTLRRA
-400 RGAVELRNVSFRYPQ
+400 GAKGEVALENVSFRYPE
-415 PPGAD
+415 PPASDGKNRHDVFGLRA
-420 TSARRDTFALQEI
+420 I
-433 SFSAEPGSLTA
+433 SFVAEPGSLTA

-456 LSLIPRF
+456 LNLIPRF
-463 WDTKSGSV
+463 WDVQGGAVS
-471 LIDGR
+471 IDGH
-476 DVRQIKLS
+476 DVRNVTLTSLS
-484 SLGEVIGVV
+484 DLVGVV
-493 TQETHLLHASISDNL
+493 TQETHLLHASIGDNL
-508 RYARPD
+508 RYARPG
-514 ATEEQLWAAL
+514 ATVEQIWAAL
-524 QGASLDGRVH
+524 EDASLAERVR
-534 ELPQGLDTIVGE
+534 ELPKGIDTVVGE

-587 HVQEALERAM
+587 HVQAALDRAM
-597 QGRTTIAVAH
+597 RGRTTIAVAH
-607 RLSTVASADQ
+607 RLSTVSSANL
-617 ILVLDHGVIVERG
+617 ILVLDRGEIVERG
-630 RHDELRRAGGL
+630 RHEELRRNGGL
-641 YASLAAMQFG
+641 YATLAAMQFG
-651 VTDPA
+651 TVGVEE

>member
-1 MWELRG
+1 MHRG
-7 LLTSGGGV
+7 VGCAREDPPKPAKFVSGPSLGRSPFS
-15 ECADETPALRLTP
+15 ADEIGGPARP
-28 TPATLMAGG
+28 T
-37 MGPGRGGGHPFGGDA
+37 
-52 TGPTKPVGAALPL
+52 GAALPL
-65 LRRATRFFGPYR
+65 LRRATRFFLPYQ
-77 GRLAVIGVAIL
+77 GRLALIGTLIAASSVI
-88 GSSILGLAN
+88 GLAN
-97 PYLLKLLIDEAIP
+97 PYLLKLMIDDAFP
-110 KKDIGLLALYA
+110 KGDIGLLGLYA
-121 GLMVIVPIINGGI
+121 ALMVVVPIINGGI
-134 GLAQAWLT
+134 GLAQSWMT

-155 ALFTHVQSMPIRFFA
+155 LLFTHVQSMPIRFFS

-202 IAVVLSTLVAM
+202 VAIVLSTLVAM
-213 TLIDWRLTAVSLSV
+213 ALIDWRLTAVSLCV
-227 APIFLFFTSKASAA
+227 APLFLYFSSRASAA

-246 AEVQGA
+246 GEVQGA

-279 AGAERFTQRSGD
+279 AGAERFTARSGD
-291 LATLQLRQALTGRW
+291 LAVLQLRQALTGRW

-323 VAGTLAATGAPDAPT
+323 VAGALVATGAPDAPT

-376 FAYLDLVPEI
+376 FAYLDLTPEI
-386 VDAPDAAHLQRASV
+386 KDAPDAITLHRSNV
-400 RGAVELRNVSFRYPQ
+400 RGSVELRGVGFSYPRPPDGPATARNDQFALHAISFR
-415 PPGAD
+415 
-420 TSARRDTFALQEI
+420 
-433 SFSAEPGSLTA
+433 AEPGSLTA
-444 LVGPSGSGKSTI
+444 LVGPSGSGKSSI
-456 LSLIPRF
+456 LNLIPRF
-463 WDTKSGSV
+463 WDVTGGAV
-471 LIDGR
+471 LIDGH
-476 DVRQIKLS
+476 DVRNITLR
-484 SLGEVIGVV
+484 SLGDVIGVV
-493 TQETHLLHASISDNL
+493 TQETHLLHATIRENLTYAKSD
-508 RYARPD
+508 AS
-514 ATEEQLWAAL
+514 EKELWSAIE
-524 QGASLDGRVH
+524 GASLAERVR
-534 ELPQGLDTIVGE
+534 ELPLGLDTVVGE

-566 KDPPILLLDEATSA
+566 KDPPILLLDEATPA

-597 QGRTTIAVAH
+597 RGRTTIAVAH

-617 ILVLDHGVIVERG
+617 ILVLDHGRIVERG
-630 RHDELRRAGGL
+630 QHAELRRAGGL
-641 YASLAAMQFG
+641 YGELAEMQFG
-651 VTDPA
+651 MVESGTP

>member
-1 MWELRG
+1 V
-7 LLTSGGGV
+7 SGTGF
-15 ECADETPALRLTP
+15 
-28 TPATLMAGG
+28 
-37 MGPGRGGGHPFGGDA
+37 GRGPLAAGEEPGGPSR
-52 TGPTKPVGAALPL
+52 PVGAALPL
-65 LRRATRFFGPYR
+65 LRRAARFFIPYQ
-77 GRLAVIGVAIL
+77 GRLALIGTLILASSVI
-88 GSSILGLAN
+88 GLAN
-97 PYLLKLLIDEAIP
+97 PYLLKLMIDDAFP
-110 KKDIGLLALYA
+110 KGDIGLLGLYA
-121 GLMVIVPIINGGI
+121 ALMVIVPIINGGI
-134 GLAQAWLT
+134 GLAQSWMT

-155 ALFTHVQSMPIRFFA
+155 LLFTHVQSMPIRFFS

-202 IAVVLSTLVAM
+202 VAIVVSTLVAM
-213 TLIDWRLTAVSLSV
+213 ALIDWRLTAVSLCV
-227 APIFLFFTSKASAA
+227 APLFLYFSSRASAA

-246 AEVQGA
+246 GEVQGA

-279 AGAERFTQRSGD
+279 AGAERFTARSAD
-291 LATLQLRQALTGRW
+291 LALLQLRQALTGRW

-323 VAGTLAATGAPDAPT
+323 VAGALVASGAPDAPT

-376 FAYLDLVPEI
+376 FAYLDLTPEI
-386 VDAPDAAHLQRASV
+386 TDAPDAVALHRSSV
-400 RGAVELRNVSFRYPQ
+400 RGGIEFRDVAFSYPR
-415 PPGAD
+415 PPDGPS
-420 TSARRDTFALQEI
+420 TARHDQFALREI
-433 SFSAEPGSLTA
+433 SFRAEPGSLTA
-444 LVGPSGSGKSTI
+444 LVGPSGSGKSSI

-463 WDTKSGSV
+463 WDVTAGAV
-471 LIDGR
+471 LIDGH
-476 DVRQIKLS
+476 DVRTITLR
-484 SLGEVIGVV
+484 SLGDVIGVV
-493 TQETHLLHASISDNL
+493 TQETHLLHATIRENLTYAKSNASD
-508 RYARPD
+508 
-514 ATEEQLWAAL
+514 EELWSAIE
-524 QGASLDGRVH
+524 GASLAERVR
-534 ELPQGLDTIVGE
+534 ELPLGLDTVVGE

-597 QGRTTIAVAH
+597 RGRTTIAVAH
-607 RLSTVASADQ
+607 RLSTVASADL
-617 ILVLDHGVIVERG
+617 ILVLDHGRIVERG
-630 RHDELRRAGGL
+630 RHAELRRAGGL
-641 YASLAAMQFG
+641 YGELAEMQFG
-651 VTDPA
+651 MLESAAP

>member
-1 MWELRG
+1 M
-7 LLTSGGGV
+7 S
-15 ECADETPALRLTP
+15 
-28 TPATLMAGG
+28 
-37 MGPGRGGGHPFGGDA
+37 GPGFGRGPFSVDEIG
-52 TGPTKPVGAALPL
+52 GPTRPTGAAIPL
-65 LRRATRFFGPYR
+65 LRRAARFFRPYQ
-77 GRLAVIGVAIL
+77 GRLALIGTLILASSVI
-88 GSSILGLAN
+88 GLAN
-97 PYLLKLLIDEAIP
+97 PYLLKLMIDDAFP
-110 KKDIGLLALYA
+110 KGDIGLLGTYAL
-121 GLMVIVPIINGGI
+121 LMVIVPIINGGI
-134 GLAQAWLT
+134 GLAQSWLT

-155 ALFTHVQSMPIRFFA
+155 LLFTHVQSMPMRFFS

-202 IAVVLSTLVAM
+202 VAIVLSTLVAM
-213 TLIDWRLTAVSLSV
+213 ALIDWRLTVVSLCV
-227 APIFLFFTSKASAA
+227 APLFLYFSSRASAA

-246 AEVQGA
+246 SEVQGA

-279 AGAERFTQRSGD
+279 AGAERFTARSGD
-291 LATLQLRQALTGRW
+291 LAVLQLRQALTGRW

-323 VAGTLAATGAPDAPT
+323 VAGVLAANGAPDAPT

-376 FAYLDLVPEI
+376 FAYLDLTPEI
-386 VDAPDAAHLQRASV
+386 KDAPNAATLRRSDV
-400 RGAVELRNVSFRYPQ
+400 RGEIELRGVAFSYPR
-415 PPGAD
+415 PPDALAA
-420 TSARRDTFALQEI
+420 ARRDQFALHEI
-433 SFSAEPGSLTA
+433 SLRATPGSLTA

-456 LSLIPRF
+456 LNLIPRF
-463 WDTKSGSV
+463 WDVTQGEV

-476 DVRQIKLS
+476 DVRNIKLQ
-484 SLGEVIGVV
+484 SLGDVIGVV
-493 TQETHLLHASISDNL
+493 TQETHLLHATIRDNL
-508 RYARPD
+508 MYAKAV
-514 ATEEQLWAAL
+514 ATDEELWAAIE
-524 QGASLDGRVH
+524 GASLEARVR
-534 ELPQGLDTIVGE
+534 ELPLGLDTVVGE

-597 QGRTTIAVAH
+597 RGRTTIAVAH

-617 ILVLDHGVIVERG
+617 IIVMDHGRVVERG
-630 RHDELRRAGGL
+630 QHEALRRAGGL
-641 YASLAAMQFG
+641 YAELAAAQFG
-651 VTDPA
+651 MVESAST

>member
-1 MWELRG
+1 
-7 LLTSGGGV
+7 
-15 ECADETPALRLTP
+15 
-28 TPATLMAGG
+28 
-37 MGPGRGGGHPFGGDA
+37 
-52 TGPTKPVGAALPL
+52 
-65 LRRATRFFGPYR
+65 
-77 GRLAVIGVAIL
+77 VI
-88 GSSILGLAN
+88 GLAN
-97 PYLLKLLIDEAIP
+97 PYLLKLMIDDAFP
-110 KKDIGLLALYA
+110 KGDIGLLGTYAL
-121 GLMVIVPIINGGI
+121 LMVIVPIINGGI
-134 GLAQAWLT
+134 GLAQSWMT

-155 ALFTHVQSMPIRFFA
+155 LLFTHVQSMPMRFFA

-202 IAVVLSTLVAM
+202 IAIVLSTLVAM
-213 TLIDWRLTAVSLSV
+213 ALIDWRLTAVSLCV
-227 APIFLFFTSKASAA
+227 APLFLYFSSRASIA

-246 AEVQGA
+246 SEVQGA

-279 AGAERFTQRSGD
+279 AGADRFTARSGD
-291 LATLQLRQALTGRW
+291 LAVLQLRQALTGRW

-323 VAGTLAATGAPDAPT
+323 AAGVLAANGAPDAPT

-376 FAYLDLVPEI
+376 FAYLDLTPEI
-386 VDAPDAAHLQRASV
+386 KDAPDAATLRRSDV
-400 RGAVELRNVSFRYPQ
+400 RGEIELRGVAFSYPRQ
-415 PPGAD
+415 PDGMA
-420 TSARRDTFALQEI
+420 TARRDQFALHDI
-433 SFSAEPGSLTA
+433 SIRATPGSLTA

-456 LSLIPRF
+456 LNLIPRF
-463 WDTKSGSV
+463 WDVTEGAV
-471 LIDGR
+471 IIDGR
-476 DVRQIKLS
+476 DVRNIKLH
-484 SLGEVIGVV
+484 SLGDVIGVV
-493 TQETHLLHASISDNL
+493 TQETHLLHATIRDNL
-508 RYARPD
+508 TYAKAD
-514 ATEEQLWAAL
+514 ATDEQLWAAIE
-524 QGASLDGRVH
+524 GASLAARLR
-534 ELPQGLDTIVGE
+534 ELPLGLDTVVGE

-597 QGRTTIAVAH
+597 RGRTTIAVAH

-617 ILVLDHGVIVERG
+617 IIVLDHGRIVERG
-630 RHDELRRAGGL
+630 RHEDLRRAGGL
-641 YASLAAMQFG
+641 YAQLAAAQFG
-651 VTDPA
+651 MVEAAAP

>member
-1 MWELRG
+1 MLI
-7 LLTSGGGV
+7 
-15 ECADETPALRLTP
+15 
-28 TPATLMAGG
+28 ATLI
-37 MGPGRGGGHPFGGDA
+37 
-52 TGPTKPVGAALPL
+52 
-65 LRRATRFFGPYR
+65 
-77 GRLAVIGVAIL
+77 LASSVI
-88 GSSILGLAN
+88 GLAN
-97 PYLLKLLIDEAIP
+97 PYLLKLMIDDAFP
-110 KKDIGLLALYA
+110 KGDIGLLGLYA
-121 GLMVIVPIINGGI
+121 ALMVIVPIINGGI
-134 GLAQAWLT
+134 GLAQSWMT

-155 ALFTHVQSMPIRFFA
+155 LLFTHVQSMPIRFFS

-202 IAVVLSTLVAM
+202 VAIVLSTLVAM
-213 TLIDWRLTAVSLSV
+213 ALIDWRLTAVSLCV
-227 APIFLFFTSKASAA
+227 APIFLYFSSRASAA

-246 AEVQGA
+246 GEVQGA

-279 AGAERFTQRSGD
+279 AGAERFTARSGD
-291 LATLQLRQALTGRW
+291 LAVLQLRQALTGRW

-323 VAGTLAATGAPDAPT
+323 VAGALVATGASDAPT

-376 FAYLDLVPEI
+376 FAYLDLTPEI
-386 VDAPDAAHLQRASV
+386 KDAPDAITLHRSSV
-400 RGAVELRNVSFRYPQ
+400 RGGVELRGVGFSYPR
-415 PPGAD
+415 PPDGPA
-420 TSARRDTFALQEI
+420 TARNDQFALHEI
-433 SFSAEPGSLTA
+433 SFRAEPGSLTA
-444 LVGPSGSGKSTI
+444 LVGPSGSGKSSI
-456 LSLIPRF
+456 LNLIPRF
-463 WDTKSGSV
+463 WDVTGGAV
-471 LIDGR
+471 LIDGH
-476 DVRQIKLS
+476 DVRNITLR
-484 SLGEVIGVV
+484 SLGDVIGVV
-493 TQETHLLHASISDNL
+493 TQETHLLHATIRENLTYAKSD
-508 RYARPD
+508 ASD
-514 ATEEQLWAAL
+514 KELWSAIE
-524 QGASLDGRVH
+524 GASLAERVR
-534 ELPQGLDTIVGE
+534 ELPLGLDTVVGE

-597 QGRTTIAVAH
+597 RGRTTIAVAH

-617 ILVLDHGVIVERG
+617 ILVLDHGRIVERG
-630 RHDELRRAGGL
+630 RHAELRRAGGL
-641 YASLAAMQFG
+641 YGELAEMQFG
-651 VTDPA
+651 MVESGTP

>member
-1 MWELRG
+1 M
-7 LLTSGGGV
+7 S
-15 ECADETPALRLTP
+15 
-28 TPATLMAGG
+28 
-37 MGPGRGGGHPFGGDA
+37 GPGFGRGPFSGDEIG
-52 TGPTKPVGAALPL
+52 GPTRPTGAAIPL
-65 LRRATRFFGPYR
+65 LRRAARFFRPYQ
-77 GRLAVIGVAIL
+77 GRLALIGTLILASSVI
-88 GSSILGLAN
+88 GLAN
-97 PYLLKLLIDEAIP
+97 PYLLKLMIDDAFP
-110 KKDIGLLALYA
+110 KGDIGLLGTYAL
-121 GLMVIVPIINGGI
+121 LMVIVPIINGGI
-134 GLAQAWLT
+134 GLAQSWLT

-155 ALFTHVQSMPIRFFA
+155 LLFTHVQSMPMRFFS

-202 IAVVLSTLVAM
+202 VAIVLSTLVAM
-213 TLIDWRLTAVSLSV
+213 ALIDWRLTVVSLCV
-227 APIFLFFTSKASAA
+227 APLFLYFSSRASAA

-246 AEVQGA
+246 SEVQGA

-279 AGAERFTQRSGD
+279 AGAERFTARSGD
-291 LATLQLRQALTGRW
+291 LAVLQLRQALTGRW

-323 VAGTLAATGAPDAPT
+323 VAGVLAANGAPDAPT

-376 FAYLDLVPEI
+376 FAYLDLTPEI
-386 VDAPDAAHLQRASV
+386 KDAPNAATLRRSDV
-400 RGAVELRNVSFRYPQ
+400 RGEIELRGVAFSYPR
-415 PPGAD
+415 PPDALAA
-420 TSARRDTFALQEI
+420 ARRDQFALHDI
-433 SFSAEPGSLTA
+433 SLRATPGSLTA

-456 LSLIPRF
+456 LNLIPRF
-463 WDTKSGSV
+463 WDVTQGAV

-476 DVRQIKLS
+476 DVRNIKLQ
-484 SLGEVIGVV
+484 SLGDVIGVV
-493 TQETHLLHASISDNL
+493 TQETHLLHATIRDNL
-508 RYARPD
+508 MYAKAD
-514 ATEEQLWAAL
+514 ATNEELWAAIE
-524 QGASLDGRVH
+524 GASLEARVR
-534 ELPQGLDTIVGE
+534 ELPLGLDTIVGE

-597 QGRTTIAVAH
+597 RGRTTIAVAH

-617 ILVLDHGVIVERG
+617 IIVLDHGRVVERG
-630 RHDELRRAGGL
+630 QHEALRRAGGL
-641 YASLAAMQFG
+641 YAELAAAQFG
-651 VTDPA
+651 MVESASP

>member
-1 MWELRG
+1 MSGSG
-7 LLTSGGGV
+7 LGRSPFS
-15 ECADETPALRLTP
+15 ADEI
-28 TPATLMAGG
+28 GG
-37 MGPGRGGGHPFGGDA
+37 PSR
-52 TGPTKPVGAALPL
+52 PVGAALPL
-65 LRRATRFFGPYR
+65 LRRATRFFLPYQ
-77 GRLAVIGVAIL
+77 GRLALIGTLIAASSVI
-88 GSSILGLAN
+88 GLAN
-97 PYLLKLLIDEAIP
+97 PYLLKLMIDDAFP
-110 KKDIGLLALYA
+110 KGDIGLLGLYA
-121 GLMVIVPIINGGI
+121 ALMVIVPIINGGI
-134 GLAQAWLT
+134 GLAQSWMT

-155 ALFTHVQSMPIRFFA
+155 LLFTHVQSMPIRFFS

-202 IAVVLSTLVAM
+202 VAIVLSTLVAM
-213 TLIDWRLTAVSLSV
+213 ALIDWRLTAVSLCV
-227 APIFLFFTSKASAA
+227 APIFLYFSSRASAA

-246 AEVQGA
+246 GEVQGA

-279 AGAERFTQRSGD
+279 AGAERFTARSGD
-291 LATLQLRQALTGRW
+291 LAVLQLRQALTGRW

-323 VAGTLAATGAPDAPT
+323 VAGALVATGASDAPT

-376 FAYLDLVPEI
+376 FAYLDLTPEI
-386 VDAPDAAHLQRASV
+386 KDAPDAITLHRSSV
-400 RGAVELRNVSFRYPQ
+400 RGGVELRGVGFSYPR
-415 PPGAD
+415 PPDGPA
-420 TSARRDTFALQEI
+420 TARNDQFALHEI
-433 SFSAEPGSLTA
+433 SFRAEPGSLTA
-444 LVGPSGSGKSTI
+444 LVGPSGSGKSSI
-456 LSLIPRF
+456 LNLIPRF
-463 WDTKSGSV
+463 WDVTGGAV
-471 LIDGR
+471 LIDGH
-476 DVRQIKLS
+476 DVRNITLR
-484 SLGEVIGVV
+484 SLGDVIGVV
-493 TQETHLLHASISDNL
+493 TQETHLLHATIRENLTYAKSD
-508 RYARPD
+508 ASD
-514 ATEEQLWAAL
+514 KELWSAIE
-524 QGASLDGRVH
+524 GASLAERVR
-534 ELPQGLDTIVGE
+534 ELPLGLDTVVGE

-597 QGRTTIAVAH
+597 RGRTTIAVAH

-617 ILVLDHGVIVERG
+617 ILVLDHGRIVERG
-630 RHDELRRAGGL
+630 RHAELRRAGGL
-641 YASLAAMQFG
+641 YGELAEMQFG
-651 VTDPA
+651 MVESGTP

>member
-1 MWELRG
+1 V
-7 LLTSGGGV
+7 S
-15 ECADETPALRLTP
+15 
-28 TPATLMAGG
+28 
-37 MGPGRGGGHPFGGDA
+37 GPGFGRGPFSGDEIG
-52 TGPTKPVGAALPL
+52 GPTRPTGAAIPL
-65 LRRATRFFGPYR
+65 LRRAARFFRPYQ
-77 GRLAVIGVAIL
+77 GRLALIGMLILASSVI
-88 GSSILGLAN
+88 GLAN
-97 PYLLKLLIDEAIP
+97 PYLLKLMIDDAFP
-110 KKDIGLLALYA
+110 KGDIGLLGTYAL
-121 GLMVIVPIINGGI
+121 LMVIVPIINGGI
-134 GLAQAWLT
+134 GLAQSWLT

-155 ALFTHVQSMPIRFFA
+155 LLFAHVQSMPMRFFS

-202 IAVVLSTLVAM
+202 VAIVLSTLVAM
-213 TLIDWRLTAVSLSV
+213 ALIDWRLTVVSLCV
-227 APIFLFFTSKASAA
+227 APLFLYFSSRASAA

-246 AEVQGA
+246 SEVQGA

-279 AGAERFTQRSGD
+279 AGAERFTARSGD
-291 LATLQLRQALTGRW
+291 LAVLQLRQALTGRW

-323 VAGTLAATGAPDAPT
+323 VAGVLAANGAPDAPT

-376 FAYLDLVPEI
+376 FAYLDLTPEI
-386 VDAPDAAHLQRASV
+386 KDAPIAATLRRSDV
-400 RGAVELRNVSFRYPQ
+400 RGEIELRGVAFSYPR
-415 PPGAD
+415 PPDALAA
-420 TSARRDTFALQEI
+420 ARRDQFALHDI
-433 SFSAEPGSLTA
+433 SLRATPGSLTA

-456 LSLIPRF
+456 LNLIPRF
-463 WDTKSGSV
+463 WDVTQGAV

-476 DVRQIKLS
+476 DVRNIKLQ
-484 SLGEVIGVV
+484 SLGDVIGVV
-493 TQETHLLHASISDNL
+493 TQETHLLHATIRDNL
-508 RYARPD
+508 MYAKAD
-514 ATEEQLWAAL
+514 ATNEELWAAIE
-524 QGASLDGRVH
+524 GASLEARVR
-534 ELPQGLDTIVGE
+534 ELPLGLDTVVGE

-597 QGRTTIAVAH
+597 RGRTTIAVAH

-617 ILVLDHGVIVERG
+617 IIVLDHGRVVERG
-630 RHDELRRAGGL
+630 QHEALRRAGGL
-641 YASLAAMQFG
+641 YAELAAAQFG
-651 VTDPA
+651 MVESASP

>member
-1 MWELRG
+1 
-7 LLTSGGGV
+7 
-15 ECADETPALRLTP
+15 
-28 TPATLMAGG
+28 
-37 MGPGRGGGHPFGGDA
+37 MGPGRGGGHPFGGDE

-65 LRRATRFFGPYR
+65 LRRATHFFGPYR

-110 KKDIGLLALYA
+110 KRDIGLLAIYA

-227 APIFLFFTSKASAA
+227 APIFLYFSSKASAA

-323 VAGTLAATGAPDAPT
+323 VSGTLAATGAPDAPT

-386 VDAPDAAHLQRASV
+386 VDAPNAVQLQRTSV
-400 RGAVELRNVSFRYPQ
+400 RGGVELRNVSFQYPQ

-433 SFSAEPGSLTA
+433 TFSAEPGSLTA

-484 SLGEVIGVV
+484 SLGEMIGVV
-493 TQETHLLHASISDNL
+493 TQETHLLHASIGDNL
-508 RYARPD
+508 RYARPN
-514 ATEEQLWAAL
+514 ATDEQLWAAL

-534 ELPQGLDTIVGE
+534 ELPQGLNTIVGE

-597 QGRTTIAVAH
+597 SGRTTIAVAH

-617 ILVLDHGVIVERG
+617 ILVLDHGMIVERG

-651 VTDPA
+651 VTKE

>member
-1 MWELRG
+1 VSGSG
-7 LLTSGGGV
+7 LGRSPFS
-15 ECADETPALRLTP
+15 ADEI
-28 TPATLMAGG
+28 GG
-37 MGPGRGGGHPFGGDA
+37 PSR
-52 TGPTKPVGAALPL
+52 PVGAALPL
-65 LRRATRFFGPYR
+65 LRRATRFFLPYQ
-77 GRLAVIGVAIL
+77 GRLALIGTLIAASSVI
-88 GSSILGLAN
+88 GLAN
-97 PYLLKLLIDEAIP
+97 PYLLKLMIDDAFP
-110 KKDIGLLALYA
+110 KGDLGLLGLYA
-121 GLMVIVPIINGGI
+121 ALMVIVPIFNGGI
-134 GLAQAWLT
+134 GLAQSWMT

-155 ALFTHVQSMPIRFFA
+155 LLFTHVQSMPIRFFS

-202 IAVVLSTLVAM
+202 VAIVLSTLVAM
-213 TLIDWRLTAVSLSV
+213 ALIDWRLTAVSLCV
-227 APIFLFFTSKASAA
+227 APIFLYFSSRASAA

-246 AEVQGA
+246 GEVQGA

-279 AGAERFTQRSGD
+279 AGAERFTARSGD
-291 LATLQLRQALTGRW
+291 LAVLQLRQALTGRW

-323 VAGTLAATGAPDAPT
+323 VAGALVATGASDAPT

-376 FAYLDLVPEI
+376 FAYLDLTPEI
-386 VDAPDAAHLQRASV
+386 KDAPDAITLHRSSV
-400 RGAVELRNVSFRYPQ
+400 RGGVELRGVGFSYPR
-415 PPGAD
+415 PPDGPA
-420 TSARRDTFALQEI
+420 TARNDQFALHEI
-433 SFSAEPGSLTA
+433 SFRAEPGSLTA
-444 LVGPSGSGKSTI
+444 LVGPSGSGKSSI
-456 LSLIPRF
+456 LNLIPRF
-463 WDTKSGSV
+463 WDVTGGAV
-471 LIDGR
+471 LIDGH
-476 DVRQIKLS
+476 DVRKITLR
-484 SLGEVIGVV
+484 SLGDVIGVV
-493 TQETHLLHASISDNL
+493 TQETHLLHATIRENLTYAKSD
-508 RYARPD
+508 ASD
-514 ATEEQLWAAL
+514 KELWSAIE
-524 QGASLDGRVH
+524 GASLAERVR
-534 ELPQGLDTIVGE
+534 ELPLGLDTVVGE

-597 QGRTTIAVAH
+597 RGRTTIAVAH

-617 ILVLDHGVIVERG
+617 ILVLDHGRIVERG
-630 RHDELRRAGGL
+630 RHAELRRAGGL
-641 YASLAAMQFG
+641 YGELAEMQFG
-651 VTDPA
+651 MVESGTP

>member
-1 MWELRG
+1 
-7 LLTSGGGV
+7 
-15 ECADETPALRLTP
+15 
-28 TPATLMAGG
+28 
-37 MGPGRGGGHPFGGDA
+37 MGPGRGGHMFGGDA
-52 TGPTKPVGAALPL
+52 AGPTKPTGAALPL
-65 LRRATRFFGPYR
+65 LRRAARFFRPYQA
-77 GRLAVIGVAIL
+77 RLAIIGGAIVV
-88 GSSILGLAN
+88 SSILGLAN

-121 GLMVIVPIINGGI
+121 GLMVLVPVINGGI
-134 GLAQAWLT
+134 GLAQSWLT

-155 ALFTHVQSMPIRFFA
+155 ALFTHVQSMPIRFFS

-202 IAVVLSTLVAM
+202 IAIVASTLVAM
-213 TLIDWRLTAVSLSV
+213 TLIDWRLTAVSLCV
-227 APIFLFFTSKASAA
+227 APLFLYLTSKASAA

-246 AEVQGA
+246 AEVQTA

-274 FGRAE
+274 FGRSE
-279 AGAERFTQRSGD
+279 AGAERFTKRSGE

-323 VAGTLAATGAPDAPT
+323 AAGSLAAAGASDAPT

-386 VDAPDAAHLQRASV
+386 VDAPNAVGLRRIDV
-400 RGAVELRNVSFRYPQ
+400 RGKVAFNDVAFRYPE
-415 PPGAD
+415 PPRAMGA
-420 TSARRDTFALQEI
+420 AKRDTFGLGGIAFTVQ
-433 SFSAEPGSLTA
+433 PGTLTA

-463 WDTKSGSV
+463 WDVQSGSV
-471 LIDGR
+471 QLDGL
-476 DVRQIKLS
+476 DVRSIKLQ
-484 SLGEVIGVV
+484 SLGEMIGVV
-493 TQETHLLHASISDNL
+493 TQETHLLHASIAENL

-514 ATEEQLWAAL
+514 ASDAEMWAAL
-524 QGASLDGRVH
+524 DGASLASRVH
-534 ELPQGLDTIVGE
+534 ELPSGLDTIVGE

-587 HVQEALERAM
+587 HVQAALERAM

-607 RLSTVASADQ
+607 RLSTVASADE

-630 RHDELRRAGGL
+630 THEQLRSAGRL
-641 YASLAAMQFG
+641 YAELAAVQFG
-651 VTDPA
+651 AVAP

>member
-1 MWELRG
+1 M
-7 LLTSGGGV
+7 S
-15 ECADETPALRLTP
+15 
-28 TPATLMAGG
+28 
-37 MGPGRGGGHPFGGDA
+37 GPGFGRGPFSGDEIG
-52 TGPTKPVGAALPL
+52 GPTRPTGAAIPL
-65 LRRATRFFGPYR
+65 LRRAARFFRPYQ
-77 GRLAVIGVAIL
+77 GRLALIGTLILASSVI
-88 GSSILGLAN
+88 GLAN
-97 PYLLKLLIDEAIP
+97 PYLLKLMIDDAFP
-110 KKDIGLLALYA
+110 KGDIGLLGTYAL
-121 GLMVIVPIINGGI
+121 LMVIVPIINGGI
-134 GLAQAWLT
+134 GLAQSWLT

-155 ALFTHVQSMPIRFFA
+155 LLFTHVQSMPMRFFS

-202 IAVVLSTLVAM
+202 VAIVLSTLVAM
-213 TLIDWRLTAVSLSV
+213 ALIDWRLTVVSLCV
-227 APIFLFFTSKASAA
+227 APLFLYFSSRASAA

-246 AEVQGA
+246 SEVQGA

-279 AGAERFTQRSGD
+279 AGAERFTARSGD
-291 LATLQLRQALTGRW
+291 LAVLQLRQALTGRW

-323 VAGTLAATGAPDAPT
+323 VAGVLAANGAPDAPT

-376 FAYLDLVPEI
+376 FAYLDLTPEI
-386 VDAPDAAHLQRASV
+386 KDAPNAATLRRSDV
-400 RGAVELRNVSFRYPQ
+400 RGEIELRGVAFSYPR
-415 PPGAD
+415 PPDALAA
-420 TSARRDTFALQEI
+420 ARRDQFALHEI
-433 SFSAEPGSLTA
+433 SLRATPGSLTA

-456 LSLIPRF
+456 LNLIPRF
-463 WDTKSGSV
+463 WDVTQGAV

-476 DVRQIKLS
+476 DVRNIKLQ
-484 SLGEVIGVV
+484 SLGDVIGVV
-493 TQETHLLHASISDNL
+493 TQETHLLHATIRDNL
-508 RYARPD
+508 MYAKAD
-514 ATEEQLWAAL
+514 ATDEELWAAIE
-524 QGASLDGRVH
+524 GASLEARVR
-534 ELPQGLDTIVGE
+534 ELPLGLDTIVGE

-597 QGRTTIAVAH
+597 RGRTTIAVAH

-617 ILVLDHGVIVERG
+617 IIVLDHGRVVERG
-630 RHDELRRAGGL
+630 QHEALRRAGGL
-641 YASLAAMQFG
+641 YAELAAAQFG
-651 VTDPA
+651 MVESAST

>member
-1 MWELRG
+1 M
-7 LLTSGGGV
+7 S
-15 ECADETPALRLTP
+15 
-28 TPATLMAGG
+28 GG
-37 MGPGRGGGHPFGGDA
+37 MGPGRGGHMFGGDA
-52 TGPTKPVGAALPL
+52 AGPTKPTGAALPL
-65 LRRATRFFGPYR
+65 LRRAARFFRPYQA
-77 GRLAVIGVAIL
+77 RLAIIGGAIVV
-88 GSSILGLAN
+88 SSILGLAN

-121 GLMVIVPIINGGI
+121 GLMVLVPVINGGI
-134 GLAQAWLT
+134 GLAQSWLT

-155 ALFTHVQSMPIRFFA
+155 ALFTHVQSMPIRFFS

-202 IAVVLSTLVAM
+202 IAIVASTLVAM
-213 TLIDWRLTAVSLSV
+213 TLIDWRLTAVSLCV
-227 APIFLFFTSKASAA
+227 APLFLYLTSKASAA

-246 AEVQGA
+246 AEVQTA

-274 FGRAE
+274 FGRSE
-279 AGAERFTQRSGD
+279 AGAERFTKRSGE

-323 VAGTLAATGAPDAPT
+323 AAGSLAVAGASDAPT

-359 LGLQVEIGGSLA
+359 LGLQVEIGGCLA

-386 VDAPDAAHLQRASV
+386 VDAPNAVGLRRIDV
-400 RGAVELRNVSFRYPQ
+400 RGKVAFNDVAFRYPE
-415 PPGAD
+415 PPRAKGA
-420 TSARRDTFALQEI
+420 AKRDTFGLGGIAFTVQ
-433 SFSAEPGSLTA
+433 PGTLTA

-463 WDTKSGSV
+463 WDVQSGSV
-471 LIDGR
+471 QLDGL
-476 DVRQIKLS
+476 DVRSIKLQ
-484 SLGEVIGVV
+484 SLGEMIGVV
-493 TQETHLLHASISDNL
+493 TQETHLLHASIAENL

-514 ATEEQLWAAL
+514 ASDAEMWAAL
-524 QGASLDGRVH
+524 DGASLASRVH
-534 ELPQGLDTIVGE
+534 ELPSGLDTIVGE

-587 HVQEALERAM
+587 HVQAALERAM

-607 RLSTVASADQ
+607 RLSTVASADE

-630 RHDELRRAGGL
+630 THEQLRSAGGL
-641 YASLAAMQFG
+641 YAELAAVQFG
-651 VTDPA
+651 AVAP